1 MPAPRSTL
9 TGDVRFVPLPRHAGL
24 RLEVEVRP
32 AGRLAHWRLAEPRD
46 LPRVKLIRHALG
58 FPPII

>member
-9 TGDVRFVPLPRHAGL
+9 TGDVRFTEQPRRAGL

-32 AGRLAHWRLAEPRD
+32 AGRASHWRLAERAD
-46 LPRVKLIRHALG
+46 LPRVNLIRRTLG
-58 FPPII
+58 FPPVI

>member
-9 TGDVRFVPLPRHAGL
+9 TGAARFITAPRTLGV
-24 RLEVEVRP
+24 RLEVEVRA
-32 AGRLAHWRLAEPRD
+32 AGRAARWRPAEPAD
-46 LPRVKLIRHALG
+46 LPRVKLIRRTLG

>member
-9 TGDVRFVPLPRHAGL
+9 TGAVRFKPLPRHAGL
-24 RLEVEVRP
+24 ALEVEVRP
-32 AGRLAHWRLAEPRD
+32 AGRSAHWRAADPVD
-46 LPRVKLIRHALG
+46 LPRVKLIRRTLG